1 MLGKTYEGPTLLS
14 FLNGRHI
21 PGRFVIELGG
31 SSIDH
36 KLHNVYIGNFS
47 KSFSKDWTDGSISRL
62 IAHKRQWRVLIKLKH
77 NMCKLGSGWDKF
89 IEDND
94 LGEGDSRPTIYD
106 VMMEMIDKMGY
117 AVKLVRITKR
127 VHEAYFSQLYLTKLE
142 DEAENVAFDLR
153 PSDAINIAVRCKDAI
168 V

>member
-1 MLGKTYEGPTLLS
+1 MRDGRYLRCARNNPEAGNLPDYAPHPAMVLKMEDGTGLLLPVIVLEMQSALLTAALG
-14 FLNGRHI
+14 
-21 PGRFVIELGG
+21 
-31 SSIDH
+31 
-36 KLHNVYIGNFS
+36 NVQ
-47 KSFSKDWTDGSISRL
+47 L
-62 IAHKRQWRVLIKLKH
+62 
-77 NMCKLGSGWDKF
+77 
-89 IEDND
+89 
-94 LGEGDSRPTIYD
+94 SRPTIYD
-106 VMMEMIDKMGY
+106 VVMEMIDKMGY